1 MIKPLWGHLRCINE
15 IFCAWY
21 ISEPDT
27 LWTSV
32 TAESLTW
39 GGSHGLLPY
48 WREKFPLCHC
58 SPEQWCAVQAVSVMK
73 HGCARTHTVGF
84 ILACFNEIFIFS
96 RICLLMK
103 HRNRHISFFSK
114 KMFIYL
120 SALGLSCGTRDLSL
134 SCSCKNKQIN
144 EYLQYVSH

>member
-1 MIKPLWGHLRCINE
+1 
-15 IFCAWY
+15 
-21 ISEPDT
+21 
-27 LWTSV
+27 
-32 TAESLTW
+32 
-39 GGSHGLLPY
+39 
-48 WREKFPLCHC
+48 
-58 SPEQWCAVQAVSVMK
+58 MK

-84 ILACFNEIFIFS
+84 ILACFNEIVIVS

-120 SALGLSCGTRDLSL
+120 SELGLSCGTQDLSL
-134 SCSCKNKQIN
+134 SYSCKNKQIN